1 MKKYFIIDFDSTL
14 VSVEAL
20 DELANIALAKEAEK
34 VQVVE
39 QIRKITAL
47 GMEGK
52 ITFPQSL
59 KKRLKLFK
67 LKKEHLDQLVKLLKQ
82 NITTSVKRNI
92 NFFKSNSTN
101 IYIISGGFREYI
113 VPVVSEILGL
123 NSSQVLANNFIVDR
137 NSNSITLDTTN
148 LLAQE
153 NGKVKAVQSL
163 NLDGE
168 IIVIGDGFTDYQIKE
183 VGNADYFYAFV
194 ENVHRPSV
202 TAKADRVLASFDD
215 IYEKSSGKIL
225 LLENIHPNAK
235 NLLAKS
241 GYQVDLIPHALTKNE
256 LKKAIRDINVLGIRS
271 KTNLTRDVLKLA
283 KNLKV
288 VAAFCNGIDQIDLQ
302 ACYDFGIKVI
312 NDPYSNTRSVAELV
326 IGEIIML
333 FRKVF
338 VKSIKLHQGI
348 WDKSANG
355 SFEVRGKKL
364 GIIGFGIIGQQI
376 ATIAESLGMEVYFY
390 DLIDRISLGRSIKC
404 QGLEELLRLADVI
417 TVHVNG
423 EKSNEYLISSKQFD
437 LVKQGVIFL
446 NLSRGYI
453 VDLKALASNIKSG
466 QVGGAA
472 IDVFED
478 EPEKNGQEFKTCLQG
493 LDNVIL
499 TPHIAGST
507 QEAQENIAKYV
518 ATKIV
523 DYLKIEKV

>member
-1 MKKYFIIDFDSTL
+1 M
-14 VSVEAL
+14 
-20 DELANIALAKEAEK
+20 
-34 VQVVE
+34 
-39 QIRKITAL
+39 
-47 GMEGK
+47 
-52 ITFPQSL
+52 
-59 KKRLKLFK
+59 
-67 LKKEHLDQLVKLLKQ
+67 
-82 NITTSVKRNI
+82 
-92 NFFKSNSTN
+92 
-101 IYIISGGFREYI
+101 
-113 VPVVSEILGL
+113 
-123 NSSQVLANNFIVDR
+123 
-137 NSNSITLDTTN
+137 
-148 LLAQE
+148 
-153 NGKVKAVQSL
+153 
-163 NLDGE
+163 
-168 IIVIGDGFTDYQIKE
+168 
-183 VGNADYFYAFV
+183 
-194 ENVHRPSV
+194 
-202 TAKADRVLASFDD
+202 
-215 IYEKSSGKIL
+215 
-225 LLENIHPNAK
+225 
-235 NLLAKS
+235 
-241 GYQVDLIPHALTKNE
+241 
-256 LKKAIRDINVLGIRS
+256 
-271 KTNLTRDVLKLA
+271 
-283 KNLKV
+283 
-288 VAAFCNGIDQIDLQ
+288 
-302 ACYDFGIKVI
+302 
-312 NDPYSNTRSVAELV
+312 V